1 MVHIPV
7 LSLPASYGDVFVS
20 VGNDDYMGWEF
31 SASGSMTDDLS
42 IIASGMPTGQ
52 EGVWRRHLRAWHCV
66 GTLNGACAG
75 SARCAEEFQLA

>member
-42 IIASGMPTGQ
+42 IIASGMP
-52 EGVWRRHLRAWHCV
+52 RRCLAPA
-66 GTLNGACAG
+66 LAG
-75 SARCAEEFQLA
+75 LALSSAP